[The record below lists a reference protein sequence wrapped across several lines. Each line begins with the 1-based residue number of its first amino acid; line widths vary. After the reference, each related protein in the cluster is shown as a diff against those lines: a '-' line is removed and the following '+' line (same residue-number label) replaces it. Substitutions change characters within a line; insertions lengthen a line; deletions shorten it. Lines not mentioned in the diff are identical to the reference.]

1 MLFCDTL
8 SQKGHLVSC
17 MTIHVPNLQITRS
30 DIRPHI
36 KWVVR
41 LVTAYGH
48 FNLPW
53 GIVWVCMSPH
63 THFIPDSPPPRAQ
76 ITHLMKHTSNYFIKC
91 ACVLQNIHNSS
102 ALDGSKGLQFI
113 LSLQY
118 SCKKKRVLHVLHTMF
133 SSYQRSNKCP
143 AIMSSF
149 LFKLHQFKHR

>member
-17 MTIHVPNLQITRS
+17 MTILIPNLQITRS

-48 FNLPW
+48 FDLPW

-63 THFIPDSPPPRAQ
+63 THFILPPPPPPPLPRAQ
-76 ITHLMKHTSNYFIKC
+76 MIHLMKHTSNYFFKC
-91 ACVLQNIHNSS
+91 ACELQNIHSSS
-102 ALDGSKGLQFI
+102 ALDGHKVHIKFAIFMKKKKIAACITYYVFI
-113 LSLQY
+113 LS
-118 SCKKKRVLHVLHTMF
+118 K
-133 SSYQRSNKCP
+133 
-143 AIMSSF
+143 I
-149 LFKLHQFKHR
+149 